1 MRTRSRR
8 PGPGEMLPA
17 PIPGAP
23 GVPVPGA
30 PPDAASR
37 RMAAA
42 GSRIWPGRRPPR
54 ARPDRPAWRQIRLTA
69 DWLIPVSAAIRR
81 VDHRRRPAGG
91 ASSARA
97 ITRATC
103 SSVIVR
109 GAPGR
114 GASRSPAS
122 RSARNRDRHLRTV
135 SRESPSSAATLETGR
150 PPGRSGGPA
159 AHASTILA
167 RIAKGPAAGSSAHA
181 ASRARSPAISTT
193 GGDVGLIM
201 PPAYRARMKL

>member
-1 MRTRSRR
+1 VSLDYLIGDLSRTGQGL
-8 PGPGEMLPA
+8 GPAMIRA
-17 PIPGAP
+17 MVARTWTDH
-23 GVPVPGA
+23 
-30 PPDAASR
+30 PDAPC
-37 RMAAA
+37 
-42 GSRIWPGRRPPR
+42 IV
-54 ARPDRPAWRQIRLTA
+54 
-69 DWLIPVSAAIRR
+69 IPVSAAIRR

-122 RSARNRDRHLRTV
+122 RSARKRDRHLRTV
-135 SRESPSSAATLETGR
+135 SRESPSSAATLATGR

-167 RIAKGPAAGSSAHA
+167 RTAKGPAAGSSAHT
-181 ASRARSPAISTT
+181 ASRARSPTVSTT

-201 PPAYRARMKL
+201 PLAYRARMNL